1 MKMIVGHQSY
11 KSEFYKLLGVNYLEL
26 LLETN
31 SSSALAMKNAHKTML
46 EIFQDLICLEKY
58 YGPVQMGVFGLE
70 YSYLPKKYTICIESE
85 RGIITIMVKN
95 DENKFFYPSMI
106 YSEANYYHYADNKED
121 VFQLI
126 NLTYKSIIKKEII
139 FLSSEEFIKH
149 NEQRKFET

>member
-1 MKMIVGHQSY
+1 M
-11 KSEFYKLLGVNYLEL
+11 EL
-26 LLETN
+26 ILETD
-31 SSSALAMKNAHKTML
+31 SSSAKAMKNAHKTML
-46 EIFQDLICLEKY
+46 EIFQDGICLEKY

-70 YSYLPKKYTICIESE
+70 YIYLPKKYKICIESE

-106 YSEANYYHYADNKED
+106 YSEANYYHSADNEED

-149 NEQRKFET
+149 NEQRKIKT

>member
-1 MKMIVGHQSY
+1 M
-11 KSEFYKLLGVNYLEL
+11 EL

-46 EIFQDLICLEKY
+46 EIFQDLISLEKY

-70 YSYLPKKYTICIESE
+70 YSYLPEKYKICIESE

-106 YSEANYYHYADNKED
+106 YSEANYYHFADNKKD

-149 NEQRKFET
+149 NEQRKSET